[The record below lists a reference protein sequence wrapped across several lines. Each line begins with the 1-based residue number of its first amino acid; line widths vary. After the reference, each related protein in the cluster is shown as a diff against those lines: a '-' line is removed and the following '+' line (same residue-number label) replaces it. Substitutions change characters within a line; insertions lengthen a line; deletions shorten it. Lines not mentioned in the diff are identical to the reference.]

1 MTHIQMDENYQSI
14 TKYHGTLDG
23 KFKFTVNHMY
33 DSYTETYEIES
44 IDFDPIK
51 KEENMPTEY
60 WDKSKKRIKDFVDKW
75 LFGHGDDEGE
85 SED

>member
-1 MTHIQMDENYQSI
+1 
-14 TKYHGTLDG
+14 
-23 KFKFTVNHMY
+23 MY

-60 WDKSKKRIKDFVDKW
+60 WDKSKKRITDFINKW
-75 LFGHGDDEGE
+75 LFGKQEGGE
-85 SED
+85 